1 MCPQH
6 WWTLAYFMI
15 SKHPI
20 LWVNVSHS
28 HCATM
33 SRPCFV
39 LWKETLNTGWRQQED
54 VGGSSSFFKIPAHLL
69 PYWLVV
75 SKMLDI
81 WNHQPDPASTIPSWW
96 INYWIFHVSTDPKID
111 VFSCGMGHLER
122 FVRPWRSGPPVNY
135 IISGYRICLPEFPVK
150 LLNYVPTWRFRGN
163 LGAPRN
169 VLDNLLEPQH
179 GFLLHCVALD
189 HLHHVQVF
197 PGAAVRDPWLKRLVI
212 GEVPVVPELEEYLIT
227 SPVYMKRVNQ
237 EWMGEEG
244 MKPHLYHLWDH
255 LYPLVN

>member
-1 MCPQH
+1 MPT
-6 WWTLAYFMI
+6 TLVNVGLFYDLKASNIVGQCEPFPLCNHVTSMFCFMKRDLEYRLTSARGCGRKQQLLRDPSPSI
-15 SKHPI
+15 AILVGGFKDVGYLKPPTRSSQYYTNGYQLLVSKHI
-20 LWVNVSHS
+20 
-28 HCATM
+28 
-33 SRPCFV
+33 
-39 LWKETLNTGWRQQED
+39 
-54 VGGSSSFFKIPAHLL
+54 
-69 PYWLVV
+69 
-75 SKMLDI
+75 
-81 WNHQPDPASTIPSWW
+81 IPSWW

-135 IISGYRICLPEFPVK
+135 IISGSRICLPEFPVK

-237 EWMGEEG
+237 E
-244 MKPHLYHLWDH
+244 
-255 LYPLVN
+255 